1 MILLKL
7 PLAILMIAMI
17 AGGTYAGG
25 IIGFLATV
33 GMTVVLSMMIGRW
46 ERNLAERRQRS
57 NQPDREKFCFDRR
70 L

>member
-17 AGGTYAGG
+17 VGGTYAGG

-57 NQPDREKFCFDRR
+57 KQQ
-70 L
+70 

>member
-46 ERNLAERRQRS
+46 ERSLAERRLRS
-57 NQPDREKFCFDRR
+57 KQQ
-70 L
+70 

>member
-17 AGGTYAGG
+17 GGGTYAGG

-57 NQPDREKFCFDRR
+57 KQQ
-70 L
+70 

>member
-17 AGGTYAGG
+17 AGGIYVGG

-46 ERNLAERRQRS
+46 ERNLTERRRRS
-57 NQPDREKFCFDRR
+57 KQP
-70 L
+70 

>member
-57 NQPDREKFCFDRR
+57 KQQ
-70 L
+70 